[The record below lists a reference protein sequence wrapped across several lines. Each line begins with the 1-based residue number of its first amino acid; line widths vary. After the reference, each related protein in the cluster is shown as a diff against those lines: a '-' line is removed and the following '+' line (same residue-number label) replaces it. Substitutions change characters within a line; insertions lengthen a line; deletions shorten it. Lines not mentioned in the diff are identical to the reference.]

1 MDADRVG
8 ALLCILFCCLSIVK
22 AYDPFHYDPNDPC
35 FRRCTRYY
43 APVCGSDGETYYSIC
58 VLFSIKCH
66 RKDPNLT
73 IAYQG
78 RCRIRHP
85 VVLPVEEC
93 PRECPDIVSPV
104 CGSDGRSYDNPCL
117 LEAMACESR
126 NPSLVK
132 IDTGYCDEEGLAG
145 RCPLDYQGKYRPV
158 CGRDGKTYVNQGIL
172 QITACIENDP
182 NLASPIHKGE
192 CEFKGRRKRRK
203 CRKHS
208 CDLTYDPVCGMD
220 GKTYFNKCFMDYFA
234 CMRDIR
240 NMRLLYPGVCRQEVV
255 VLRTKPTRDPILT
268 TPDGSRVTDP
278 IPDGKTTPR
287 MIAATKTTPKSEFTQ
302 TIPSEA
308 QTTTSTERK
317 TTTAAEIQRST
328 TLSVETSQTTERE
341 KMTTLVTFP
350 STKQP
355 ASTPTRMA
363 DDTTTTSTEETSSSA
378 STPSPTHS
386 TLTILTED
394 ITTPTEAEETAAPTP
409 STTQSTPKTLTED
422 ATTPTKPEET
432 SLPASTQST
441 TQSTPKTLTED
452 ATTPTEPKETSL
464 PASTPS
470 TTQSTPK
477 TLTEDTTTPTEPKE
491 TSSPASTPSTTQ
503 STPKTI
509 TKDATTPLE
518 PEETSLPASTLSTTQ
533 STSKTIT
540 KDATTPT
547 EPEETSSPASTPSTT
562 RSTPKTLT
570 EDVTT
575 TTEPEETS
583 SPAPTPST
591 TQSTPK
597 TLTEDV
603 TTPTEPEETSSQAS
617 ALSTTQSTPET
628 FTEDVTTPT
637 EPEETSSPAST
648 PSTTQ
653 STPKTLTED
662 ITTST
667 ESEGTPAPT
676 PSTTQSTQKTLTEDV
691 TTPTEPKETSLP
703 ASTPSTTQST
713 PKTLAEDATTPTE
726 PKETSLPASTP
737 STTQSTPRTLT
748 EDTTT
753 QTELEETSSPAS
765 TPSTTQSTPKTIT
778 KDATTPTEPEETSS
792 PTSTPSTTQSTPKTL
807 TEDVTTPTEPEEASS
822 PAPTP
827 STTQSTPKTFTED
840 ATTPTEPEETSSQA
854 STPLT
859 TQSTPKTLTEDV
871 TTPTE
876 PEETSSPAP
885 TPSTTQSTPKTLT
898 EDATTPTEPEETS
911 SPAST
916 LSTTQSTPET
926 FTEDVTTPTEP
937 EETSSPA
944 STPST
949 TQSTPKTLT
958 EDITTSAEAE
968 GTPAPTPSTTQSTP
982 KTITKDATTP
992 TEPEE
997 TSSPAPTPSTT
1008 QYTPKT
1014 LTVDAT
1020 TPTEPKETS
1029 LPASTPSTTQSTPT
1043 TLTEDVTTPTEAKET
1058 SLPASTPSATQ
1069 STPTTLTEDATTST
1083 ELEETSLPASTP
1095 STTQSTPKT
1104 ITKDATTPIEPEETS
1119 SPTSMPSTTQSTPK
1133 TFTEGTT
1140 TPTEQEET
1148 SSPASTPSTTQST
1161 PKNITKDATTP
1172 LEPEETSL
1180 PASTPSATQSTPKTL
1195 TEDVTTPTEP
1205 EETSSPATAPSTPQ
1219 STPKTLT
1226 EDATTPTEP
1235 KETSLP
1241 ASTPSTT
1248 QSTPTTLTEDV
1259 TTPTEAKET
1268 SLPASTPSTHS
1279 TPRTLTEDATTPTE
1293 LEETS
1298 SPASTPSATQST
1310 PTTLTE
1316 DATTSTELEETS
1328 LPASTPSTTQSTPKT
1343 ITRDATTPIEPEET
1357 SSPTSMPSTTQSTP
1371 KTITKDA
1378 TTPIEPEETS
1388 SPASTPLTTQS
1399 TPKTFTEDAT
1409 TPTEQ
1414 EETSSP
1420 ASTPSTTQSTPKNIT
1435 KDATTPLE
1443 PEETSLPAS
1452 TPSATQS
1459 TPKAL
1464 TEDVTTPTEPEETST
1479 PATAPST
1486 PQSTPKTLTEDATTP
1501 TEPKETSLPASTP
1514 STQSTPRTLTDN
1526 ATTPT
1531 EQEETSSPPSTP
1543 STTQSTP
1550 KTLTEDV
1557 TTPTEPKETSLP
1569 ASTPSTQSTPRTLTE
1584 DTTTPTELE
1593 ETSSP
1598 ASTPSTTQSTPKT
1611 LTEDATTPTEPE
1623 ETSSPA
1629 STPSSPQSTTL
1640 ETTFLTVEDSATT
1653 TLKTGETSLVSDL
1666 TTKMP
1671 PEQIQRNY
1679 TRTTTEMTGTVYTTK
1694 IVSLSGTVT
1703 TYVTPPALSTEGSG
1717 EVTVD
1722 GQTPT
1727 ITVEP
1732 TSDKISTGT
1741 DMKKETGEPSSLA
1754 TTLHTVRTGISVN
1767 ATEQSFIQT
1776 TLDTEPTKYTEQ
1788 PTEGATLF
1796 DASTDGS
1803 GTITPFTS
1811 TDPSYKAT
1819 SIDSITSKH
1828 TTEEPGFLIT
1838 DLVTEMGDQETTA
1851 EGSATPSPSTI
1862 EIISTILLTV
1872 QDEAT
1877 QVPTAEITS
1886 RRETDQT
1893 TDYSSTTALS
1903 DETSLQ
1909 TDMTTAKSP
1918 GMLQENKTY
1927 ATTEAPLTIYSTEAI
1942 TVTDEPTTESRPPAL
1957 TSEGSGEITTM
1968 EGLTS
1973 IVTVES
1979 TGGTSISQT
1988 GDHMKVETDEP
1999 GFLSTVSSTSLQ
2011 TELGKTE
2018 TDQFLLE
2025 TTPDGSG
2032 LSSSPT
2038 AIDIVSSSQ
2047 SLYTSDTKTNV
2058 VSTTADRLTTSQ
2070 ELDFTSRKLPGPI
2083 VLLNETSVT
2092 PTVDHTERTEYT
2104 EQPSE
2109 VTLPDVSTD
2118 GSGTISL
2125 LLSTTP
2131 SYPATGV
2138 ESTSSKV
2145 TTEESSFL
2153 ITSSVTATTA
2163 PETTEGSA
2171 TPSLSTIE
2179 TIPTVQTTQVPTAK
2193 STSMGKIDQTT
2204 KYSSTFM
2211 LNTEL
2216 SSQTDMSTTMSPQ
2229 MIQQNKTVA
2238 TTEAPP
2244 FSYSTETITVT
2255 DGPTTEST
2263 PPASTTEGSGEITT
2277 LEGLTVIATVES
2289 TGGTSISSTGGDI
2302 KMKTDDSG
2310 FLSTISSST
2319 LQSELSKAQTD
2330 QFQIETTP
2338 EGSGLTKSLT
2348 TVEILPSK
2356 STLSTIQSET
2366 DLASTTNNGS
2376 GTSPELDATTRE
2388 SPELTVLNETRVT
2401 ETVDH
2406 TELTKYTEQTTE
2418 STTLFDMSTVGSGT
2432 APSYT
2437 ATSVESI
2444 SSKLTT
2450 EEPGFLITDPVTET
2464 GDQETTAEGSAAPS
2478 SSTIEII
2485 STMIPTSVQVQTTRV
2500 PTSEVTSM
2508 RKTDQTTYYS
2518 STTAVS
2524 EETSLEMNMT
2534 TAMSPETIQ
2543 QNVTRGTMETPS
2555 IILSTE
2561 TITVT
2566 GRQTTESPPPAQT
2579 TEGSGELTSLEGLTS
2594 NVSVE
2599 SIGSTSVSLT
2609 KGDMKLDT
2617 DEPGFLSTVSST
2629 TLQTE
2634 LSIAETDQY
2643 HIETTPYGSGLS
2655 SSPRTVEIVPSST
2668 ALSTLETKID
2678 LLSTAAD
2685 GLTTS
2690 TKRKSPEPIVQNE
2703 TSATPT
2709 VHQYTE
2715 QPSEGTTFFD
2725 MSTDG
2730 SGTAPSHTATSVE
2743 SKSSK
2748 LTTEEPGFLI
2758 TYSVT
2763 ETGDQETTAEGSAAP
2778 SSSTIELISTVIPT
2792 SVQGVTTRVPT
2803 SEVTTVRTDQ
2813 TTDYSSTTALSEET
2827 SLEMNM
2833 TTAMSPETIQQN
2845 VTRGTMETPSI
2856 ILSTETIT
2864 VTGRQT
2870 TESPPPAQ
2878 TTEGSGELTT
2888 LEGLISNV
2896 SVESIGSTSVSP
2908 TKGDM
2913 QVETDEPGFLSTVS
2927 STTLQTELSI
2937 DETDQYH
2944 LETTPYGSGLSSSPR
2959 TVEIVPSS
2967 TAFSTLKTEIDLIST
2982 AADELTTSTKRK
2994 SPEPIVQNRTS
3005 ATPTVHQYT
3014 EQPSEGTTFL
3024 DMSTDGSGTA
3034 PSYTSTSV
3042 ESKSSKLT
3050 TKDPG
3055 FLITDSV
3062 TETRDPETTAEGS
3075 AAPSSSTIEIIST
3088 VIPTSVQGETTRV
3101 PTSEV
3106 TSVRTTDQTTDYS
3119 STTALSEE
3127 TSLEM
3132 NMTTA
3137 MSPETIQ
3144 QNVTRGTME
3153 TPSIILSTETIT
3165 VTGRQ
3170 TTESPPP
3177 AQTTEGSGELTTLE
3191 GLISNVSV
3199 ESIGSTSVSPTKG
3212 DMQVETDEPGFLS
3225 TVSSTTLQTE
3235 LSIDETDQYH
3245 LETTPYGSGLSSSP
3259 RTVEIV
3265 PSSTAFSTLKTE
3277 IDLIS
3282 TAADE
3287 LTTST
3292 KRKSPEPIVQ
3302 NRTSATPTVHQYTEQ
3317 PSEGTTFLDMSTDGS
3332 GTAPSYTSTSVES
3345 KSSKLTT
3352 KDPGFLITDSVTE
3365 TRDPETTAEG
3375 SAAPS
3380 SSTIEIISTVIPT
3393 SVQGETTQVP
3403 TSEVTS
3409 VRTTDQTTD
3418 YSSTTALSEETS
3430 LEMNMTTA
3438 MSPETIQQNVTR
3450 GTMETPSIILSTET
3464 ITVTGRQTTE
3474 SPPPA
3479 QTTEG
3484 SGELTTLEGLISNVS
3499 VESIGST
3506 SVSPTK
3512 GDMQVETDEPGF
3524 LSTVSST
3531 TLQTEL
3537 SIDETD
3543 QYHLETTPYGSG
3555 LSSSPRTV
3563 EIVPSS
3569 TAFSTLKTEID
3580 LISTAADGL
3589 TTSTKRKSPEPIVQ
3603 NGTSATP
3610 TVHQYT
3616 EQPSEGTTFFDM
3628 STDGSGTAPS
3638 YTSTSVESISSKL
3651 TTEEPGFL
3659 ITDSVTETGDQETT
3673 AEGSAAPSSSTTEI
3687 ISTVIPTSVQGE
3699 TTRVPTSEVTSV
3711 RTTDQTTEYSSTTA
3725 LSEEVSFE
3733 MNMTTAMS
3741 PETIQQNVT
3750 LETME
3755 TPSIIL
3761 STETITVTG
3770 RQTTESP
3777 PPAQTTEGSGEFTTF
3792 EGLTSNVSVE
3802 SIGSTSVS
3810 PTKGDMKAETD
3821 EPGFLSTVSST
3832 TLQTELSI
3840 DETDQYHLETTPY
3853 GSGLSSSPR
3862 TIEIVPSSTAF
3873 STLETKID
3881 LLSTAAD
3888 GLTTSTKRKPPEP
3901 ILQNGTSAPPTVHH
3915 LTKYTEQPSEGTTL
3929 LDMSTDGSGTIAPF
3943 SSTTPSYTAAGM
3955 ESTIS
3960 SVTKDNPSFLIN
3972 GSVTATTDRETT
3984 QEGSAA
3990 SSLSTIEIVSTVL
4003 PTSIQDEATQV
4014 PTSMTKT
4021 DQTTEYSSSTLLSEE
4036 TSLEMNM
4043 TTSKSPEMFQHNDTV
4058 VTSETL
4064 STIPSTETITLPDKP
4079 TTQSTPLAL
4088 TTEGS
4093 GEITTM
4099 KGLTSVVAVESTGDT
4114 SISPTRGDMKVE
4126 TDKPVLLSTISSTNL
4141 QKELNKTV
4149 TEQFYVETTLD
4160 GSGLSSSPST
4170 VGILPSKSKS
4180 STIETEM
4187 YSAST
4192 TTDGLITSPELDGT
4206 TRKSPELIVLNE
4218 TSVTPSIVNTEFTKY
4233 TEQTTEETTL
4243 LDISTDGSGT
4253 IAPSMVTAP
4262 SYTTT
4267 GDESTSSKFTTEK
4280 LGFLST
4286 HLVTETEDP
4295 GTTSERS
4302 AAPSSSTIEIIS
4314 TVLPT
4319 TVGDET
4325 RATSAKITSIR
4336 KTDQTTKYPSTTL
4349 SEKTSLEMNMTTAKS
4364 PEMIQENVTRAAM
4377 ETPSIIYPTETITV
4391 AGTQTTESA
4400 PPAQT
4405 TEGSGE
4411 FTTLPGLS
4419 TVVTAEP
4426 RGGTSVSPTKG
4437 VMKVETDEP
4446 GFLSTVSSTTLYTDT
4461 VAESTSS
4468 KVTTDQPSFLVTG
4481 SVTAT
4486 IDPVT
4491 SIEKILTGDRADL
4504 TKYTEHPAEE
4514 TTFFEVIT
4522 DGSGSTPSSRITT
4535 LSYTTADIDG
4545 TPEETKTTEG
4555 SAASSSPIIEE
4566 VSTLLSTSIQGQTT
4580 KVSTKEITT
4589 LRKINQTTKYSSTTK
4604 PSEDTLLVVNMTT
4617 PKSLEVIRRNET
4629 SGTPRTTSTIYSK
4642 ETTGVTGTPNMSI
4655 TQQALISEGS
4665 GESKTVDGQTVAA
4678 ESTSGG
4684 TSISPTAA
4692 DMKEET
4698 DEPNLFT
4705 TVTLPTIT
4713 TESSPNVS
4721 TQFGLTT
4728 VKSGT
4733 ITLSDTTAATLTSQ
4747 PTVEVTSPKL
4757 TTEMFSKEL
4766 DFKQITE
4773 DSSFTSSTALS
4784 TEGSGIPS
4792 SLKTQHLSTLGSLK
4806 ETDLWSTAEE
4816 TTPVVTSSPIGNRNM
4831 TEGSTQSMARASDQM
4846 STSSVISTTTS
4857 QEIRTA
4863 VTPTSAENIVSTT
4876 TERPFSIFTNIIGDM
4891 TGMEQTTKYT
4901 ELFETTFEGSGMS
4914 PSPTIEILST
4924 AFLTDKETMTT
4935 DVSTSAASTDRI
4947 KIADSVK
4954 EVDSTTSIITEEG
4967 TTSSLKTS
4975 HSTDAS
4981 KTPDVDVVTRR
4992 QPAQIQRN
5000 ETTTDPKT
5008 DSSELQVMSS
5018 TSPIQTA
5025 IAEVTDLD
5033 EKVTAEILFETTV
5046 EGSGMSPTIGYQSTV
5061 LVTEMDIKSEDAAS
5075 TTDRRKV
5082 TEPVKEVDSTTSTIT
5097 EGETFSSLATSQST
5111 DTSKAPDGDVVT
5123 RRQPVQIQ
5131 RNETTTDPKTDS
5143 SELQV
5148 MSSTSPI
5155 QTAIAEVTDLDE
5167 KVTAEILFETT
5178 VEGSGMSP
5186 TIGYQSTVLVTE
5198 MDIKSEDAASTTDR
5212 RKVTE
5217 PVKEVDSTTSTI
5229 TEGETFSSLATSQST
5244 DTSKAPD
5251 GDVVT
5256 RRQPVQIKRN
5266 ETTTDP
5272 KTDSS
5277 ELKVMS
5283 STSPTLSTIAEVTDL
5298 GEKVTAEILFETTV
5312 EGSGMSP
5319 TIGYQST
5326 VFVTEMDIKSED
5338 AAVTTDRRKVTE
5350 PVKEVD
5356 STTSTI
5362 TEGETFSSLAT
5373 SQSTDTSKAPDGDV
5387 VTRRQPVQIKRNE
5400 TTTDPKTDSS
5410 ELKVM
5415 STSPTQSAIAEVTD
5429 LDEKLTAEIL
5439 FETTVEGSGMSPTI
5453 GYQST
5458 VLVTEMDIKSE
5469 DAAATTDRIK
5479 VTESMKEIESTT
5491 SIITTE
5497 GTTPLTTSHRTDSSK
5512 KPDGDVVTRRQPAQI
5527 KRNET
5532 TTDPKTDSSELEVM
5546 SSTSPT
5552 LSTIAE
5558 VTDLDEKVTA
5568 EILFE
5573 TTVEG
5578 SGMSSS
5584 PLNEIISTSKL
5595 SQGPTGEIATLTTLL
5610 VTESIPPVT
5619 TPLPLVS
5626 DITKR
5631 KLPEPLQKNETKVS
5645 EDPTTPS
5652 TQTSTI
5658 QQKTTDEWLF
5668 ETTIEG
5674 SGMSPQMVDGVS
5686 TIFSDIK
5693 MTKMPSP
5700 SDGAVPTSVS
5710 TNNET
5715 VSSVELLTTKRGIES
5730 EGATLKPSSMTVTP
5744 SYTEKRGVQELQGR
5758 HTATQPS
5765 SETPSSVQ
5773 SPTLTT
5779 PVLSIS
5785 IIPSN
5790 QPREITSIPTGSE
5803 KEQPSST
5810 LKSTSIPSTASTSDI
5825 ATNQPNEEVGSG
5837 FTSESMI
5844 STTSART
5851 GPTATDKR
5859 SSTWFTIV
5867 KELDAHTTGST
5878 AMASKSELRTSDS
5891 ISSTMHTTLEMSPSA
5906 SAKLLTSMK
5915 ANRVLTDDEDSKVTE
5930 LQEPSTK
5937 SPDLSSV
5944 TSGVGSS
5951 TIPMIQG
5958 GASTISITITSLQQ
5972 EVKKESTLSTSSPRI
5987 HTTLK
5992 KIIRNLT
5999 SSDMSTTSSKTSP
6012 SILKIITSRMPT
6024 RIAPEETNQNDSVST
6039 PTSQEAITPS
6049 KQTSTPRTAV
6059 TDMISDGINY
6069 ITNLTMT
6076 TLGGIFSTS
6085 QPPVT
6090 SSSTSNQTEVS
6101 PTSKTKSTLSR
6112 IIEAKSSPRGQT
6124 MTTAEVFTS
6133 YGSGDESTTVAD
6145 GGQQSPTLF
6154 TLLRTSLDDRQTTQ
6168 SKLTTKRTDGVR
6180 IPSTPPPPPP
6190 YPPMMTT
6197 LQPPSVNRYTSTS
6210 LPSSPTTR
6218 SQSSESVTMSFTSA
6232 SELPVAIVATTD
6244 AVPERTEEPDGY
6256 SGNMDGD
6263 SIAVPASVH
6272 LNQPAFMARI
6282 RECGQCGKEICPVC
6296 GTDGFTY
6303 QSECKINQT
6312 ACLRRNADLRV
6323 AYQGECINGFLDLV
6337 NGDIT
6342 CQEFE
6347 CPIAYNPVC
6356 GSDNRTYT
6364 NSCELQK
6371 STICSEGS
6379 AGVEKISD
6387 GVCKTNS

>member
-1 MDADRVG
+1 MDADRVW

-132 IDTGYCDEEGLAG
+132 IDTGYCDQEGLAG
-145 RCPLDYQGKYRPV
+145 RCSLDYQGKYRPV

-208 CDLTYDPVCGMD
+208 CDMTYDPVCGMD

-234 CMRDIR
+234 CRRDIR

-278 IPDGKTTPR
+278 IPDRKTTPR

-302 TIPSEA
+302 TILSEA
-308 QTTTSTERK
+308 LTTPSTEKK
-317 TTTAAEIQRST
+317 TTTAAEIEKST

-341 KMTTLVTFP
+341 KITTLETFP

-355 ASTPTRMA
+355 ASTPTRLA
-363 DDTTTTSTEETSSSA
+363 DDTTITPTEAEETSSPA
-378 STPSPTHS
+378 STPTHS

-394 ITTPTEAEETAAPTP
+394 ITTATEAEETSSPASTPSTTQSTPKTLAENTTTPTEPEETSSPPSTPSTTQSTPTILSEDTSTPTEAEETSSPPSTQSTTQSTLKTLTEDATTPTEPEETSSPASTQSTTQSTPKTLTEDATTPTEPKETSTPASTPSTTQSTPKTLTEDATTPTKLEETSSPASTQSTTQSTPKTSSEDATTPTEETSLPASTPSTTQSTPKTLTEDATTPKEPAETSLPASTPSTKQSTPQTLTEDTTTPTEAEETSSLASTPSTTQSTPKTLTEEATTPTEPEETSSPASTPSTPHSTQKPLTEDATTLTEPEETSSPASTPSTTQSTAKTLTEEATTPTKPEETSSLASTPSTTQSTPKTLTEDATTPTEPEETSLPASTPSTTQSTPKTLTEDATTPTEPEETSSPASTPSTTQSTPTTPTEPEETSSPASTPSTTQSTPKTLTEDATTPTEPEETSSPASTPSTTQSTPKTLTEDATTPVEPEETSSPASTPSTTQSTPRTLTEDATTPTEPEETSSPASTP

-452 ATTPTEPKETSL
+452 ATTPTEP
-464 PASTPS
+464 
-470 TTQSTPK
+470 
-477 TLTEDTTTPTEPKE
+477 
-491 TSSPASTPSTTQ
+491 
-503 STPKTI
+503 
-509 TKDATTPLE
+509 
-518 PEETSLPASTLSTTQ
+518 
-533 STSKTIT
+533 
-540 KDATTPT
+540 
-547 EPEETSSPASTPSTT
+547 
-562 RSTPKTLT
+562 
-570 EDVTT
+570 
-575 TTEPEETS
+575 
-583 SPAPTPST
+583 
-591 TQSTPK
+591 
-597 TLTEDV
+597 
-603 TTPTEPEETSSQAS
+603 
-617 ALSTTQSTPET
+617 
-628 FTEDVTTPT
+628 
-637 EPEETSSPAST
+637 EETSSPAST

-653 STPKTLTED
+653 STP
-662 ITTST
+662 
-667 ESEGTPAPT
+667 
-676 PSTTQSTQKTLTEDV
+676 
-691 TTPTEPKETSLP
+691 
-703 ASTPSTTQST
+703 
-713 PKTLAEDATTPTE
+713 
-726 PKETSLPASTP
+726 
-737 STTQSTPRTLT
+737 R
-748 EDTTT
+748 
-753 QTELEETSSPAS
+753 
-765 TPSTTQSTPKTIT
+765 
-778 KDATTPTEPEETSS
+778 
-792 PTSTPSTTQSTPKTL
+792 
-807 TEDVTTPTEPEEASS
+807 
-822 PAPTP
+822 
-827 STTQSTPKTFTED
+827 
-840 ATTPTEPEETSSQA
+840 
-854 STPLT
+854 
-859 TQSTPKTLTEDV
+859 
-871 TTPTE
+871 
-876 PEETSSPAP
+876 
-885 TPSTTQSTPKTLT
+885 TLT

-916 LSTTQSTPET
+916 
-926 FTEDVTTPTEP
+926 
-937 EETSSPA
+937 
-944 STPST
+944 
-949 TQSTPKTLT
+949 
-958 EDITTSAEAE
+958 
-968 GTPAPTPSTTQSTP
+968 
-982 KTITKDATTP
+982 
-992 TEPEE
+992 
-997 TSSPAPTPSTT
+997 
-1008 QYTPKT
+1008 
-1014 LTVDAT
+1014 
-1020 TPTEPKETS
+1020 
-1029 LPASTPSTTQSTPT
+1029 
-1043 TLTEDVTTPTEAKET
+1043 
-1058 SLPASTPSATQ
+1058 
-1069 STPTTLTEDATTST
+1069 
-1083 ELEETSLPASTP
+1083 
-1095 STTQSTPKT
+1095 
-1104 ITKDATTPIEPEETS
+1104 
-1119 SPTSMPSTTQSTPK
+1119 
-1133 TFTEGTT
+1133 
-1140 TPTEQEET
+1140 
-1148 SSPASTPSTTQST
+1148 
-1161 PKNITKDATTP
+1161 
-1172 LEPEETSL
+1172 
-1180 PASTPSATQSTPKTL
+1180 
-1195 TEDVTTPTEP
+1195 
-1205 EETSSPATAPSTPQ
+1205 PSTPQ

-1226 EDATTPTEP
+1226 EDATTPTE
-1235 KETSLP
+1235 
-1241 ASTPSTT
+1241 
-1248 QSTPTTLTEDV
+1248 
-1259 TTPTEAKET
+1259 
-1268 SLPASTPSTHS
+1268 
-1279 TPRTLTEDATTPTE
+1279 
-1293 LEETS
+1293 
-1298 SPASTPSATQST
+1298 
-1310 PTTLTE
+1310 
-1316 DATTSTELEETS
+1316 
-1328 LPASTPSTTQSTPKT
+1328 
-1343 ITRDATTPIEPEET
+1343 
-1357 SSPTSMPSTTQSTP
+1357 
-1371 KTITKDA
+1371 
-1378 TTPIEPEETS
+1378 
-1388 SPASTPLTTQS
+1388 
-1399 TPKTFTEDAT
+1399 
-1409 TPTEQ
+1409 Q
-1414 EETSSP
+1414 EETSST
-1420 ASTPSTTQSTPKNIT
+1420 AST
-1435 KDATTPLE
+1435 
-1443 PEETSLPAS
+1443 
-1452 TPSATQS
+1452 
-1459 TPKAL
+1459 
-1464 TEDVTTPTEPEETST
+1464 
-1479 PATAPST
+1479 PST
-1486 PQSTPKTLTEDATTP
+1486 PQSTQKTLTEDATTP
-1501 TEPKETSLPASTP
+1501 VEP
-1514 STQSTPRTLTDN
+1514 
-1526 ATTPT
+1526 
-1531 EQEETSSPPSTP
+1531 
-1543 STTQSTP
+1543 
-1550 KTLTEDV
+1550 
-1557 TTPTEPKETSLP
+1557 
-1569 ASTPSTQSTPRTLTE
+1569 
-1584 DTTTPTELE
+1584 E

-1629 STPSSPQSTTL
+1629 STPSTPQSTPKTLTEDATTPTEPEETSLPASSPSTTQSTPKTLTGDATTPTEPEETSLPASTPSTTQSTPKTLTEDATTPTEPKEISLPASTPSTTQSTPKTLTEDATTPVEPEETSSPASTPSTTKSTPKTLTEDATTPREPKETSLPASSPSTTQSTPKTLTEDATTPTEPEETSSPASTPSTTQSTPKTLTEDATTPTEQEETSSPVSTPSTTQSTPKTLTEDATTPVEPEETSLSASTPSTTQSTPQTLTEDATTPTEPKEISLPASTPSTTQSTPKTLIEDATTPAEQEETSAPASTPSTTQSTAKTLTEEATTPTEPKETSLPASTPSTTQSTPRTLTKDATTPTEPEETSSPASTPSTTQSTPKTITRDATTPTETEETSLPASTPSTTQSTPKTITRDATTPTEPEETSLPVSTPSTTQSTPKTLTEDTTTPKEPEETSLSASTQSTPKTLTEDATKPIEPEETSLSASTPSTTQSTPQTLTEDATTPTEPKEISLPASTPSTTQSTPKTLIEDATTPAEQEETSAPASTPSTTQSTAKTLTEEATTPTEPKETSLPASTPSTTQSTPRTLTKDATTPTEPKKLHRSASTTVHITDANRNGRNFIADATTPTEPEETSLPVSTPSTTQSTPKTLTEDTTTPKEPEETSLSASTPSTTQSTPKTLTEDATKPIEPEETSSPASTPSTTQSTPKTLTEDAVSKTSTVAPLSSTSLTEDATSPTEADESHSASTVMVEVVTELPMEDITSRKFPGQIIQNETIDLQPTDQMITDYYTVFTAGTEQTTIDSKFELTTEGSGTMIPTTPSEVNDTKVTTEMSSFLSTYFTFETRIPGRTTTEKTSIEISTEESAPSSPSIDIFSTTIKLPGENATLLPTVESTSAETKLLTTRLPSTTKSDDSDEITTL

-1653 TLKTGETSLVSDL
+1653 TPKTGETSLVSDL
-1666 TTKMP
+1666 TTAKS
-1671 PEQIQRNY
+1671 PEQIQQNY
-1679 TRTTTEMTGTVYTTK
+1679 TKTTEMTGTVYTTK

-1703 TYVTPPALSTEGSG
+1703 TYFTPPALSTEGSG

-1722 GQTPT
+1722 GQTT
-1727 ITVEP
+1727 TVTVEP

-1741 DMKKETGEPSSLA
+1741 DMREETGEPSSLA
-1754 TTLHTVRTGISVN
+1754 TTSHTVQTGISVN
-1767 ATEQSFIQT
+1767 ATEQSFLQT

-1803 GTITPFTS
+1803 GTITPFRS
-1811 TDPSYKAT
+1811 TDPSYTAT
-1819 SIDSITSKH
+1819 SIESISSKL

-1838 DLVTEMGDQETTA
+1838 DSVTEMGDQETTA

-1862 EIISTILLTV
+1862 EIISTVVLTSV

-1886 RRETDQT
+1886 MRKTDQT
-1893 TDYSSTTALS
+1893 TDYSSTSALS
-1903 DETSLQ
+1903 EETSLQ
-1909 TDMTTAKSP
+1909 TDMITAKSP

-1927 ATTEAPLTIYSTEAI
+1927 ATTETPYTIYSTETI
-1942 TVTDEPTTESRPPAL
+1942 TVTDIPTTESQPPAL
-1957 TSEGSGEITTM
+1957 TTEGSGEITTM

-1988 GDHMKVETDEP
+1988 GGRMKVETVEP

-2032 LSSSPT
+2032 LLSSPT
-2038 AIDIVSSSQ
+2038 TINIVPSSQ

-2070 ELDFTSRKLPGPI
+2070 ELDVTSRKLPDPI

-2109 VTLPDVSTD
+2109 VTLLDMSTD

-2131 SYPATGV
+2131 SYPDTGV

-2145 TTEESSFL
+2145 TTDESSFL

-2179 TIPTVQTTQVPTAK
+2179 TISTVQTTQVPTAK
-2193 STSMGKIDQTT
+2193 FTSMGKIDQTT
-2204 KYSSTFM
+2204 KYSSPSM
-2211 LNTEL
+2211 LNTEVSL
-2216 SSQTDMSTTMSPQ
+2216 QTDMSTTKSPQ

-2289 TGGTSISSTGGDI
+2289 TGGTSISSTGGDM
-2302 KMKTDDSG
+2302 KMKTDESG
-2310 FLSTISSST
+2310 FLSTISIT

-2330 QFQIETTP
+2330 QFQIETTAD
-2338 EGSGLTKSLT
+2338 GSGLSKSLT
-2348 TVEILPSK
+2348 TVESLPPK
-2356 STLSTIQSET
+2356 STLSTIQSEM
-2366 DLASTTNNGS
+2366 DLASTTNKIF
-2376 GTSPELDATTRE
+2376 GTSPELDATTHE
-2388 SPELTVLNETRVT
+2388 SPELIVLNETRIT
-2401 ETVDH
+2401 QTVDH

-2418 STTLFDMSTVGSGT
+2418 STTLIDMSTDGSGT

-2437 ATSVESI
+2437 ATSVGSI

-2450 EEPGFLITDPVTET
+2450 EEPGFLITDSVTET
-2464 GDQETTAEGSAAPS
+2464 GDEETTAEGSAAPS

-2485 STMIPTSVQVQTTRV
+2485 STVIPTSVLGETTRV
-2500 PTSEVTSM
+2500 PTSEVTSV
-2508 RKTDQTTYYS
+2508 RK
-2518 STTAVS
+2518 
-2524 EETSLEMNMT
+2524 
-2534 TAMSPETIQ
+2534 
-2543 QNVTRGTMETPS
+2543 
-2555 IILSTE
+2555 
-2561 TITVT
+2561 
-2566 GRQTTESPPPAQT
+2566 
-2579 TEGSGELTSLEGLTS
+2579 
-2594 NVSVE
+2594 
-2599 SIGSTSVSLT
+2599 
-2609 KGDMKLDT
+2609 
-2617 DEPGFLSTVSST
+2617 
-2629 TLQTE
+2629 
-2634 LSIAETDQY
+2634 
-2643 HIETTPYGSGLS
+2643 
-2655 SSPRTVEIVPSST
+2655 
-2668 ALSTLETKID
+2668 
-2678 LLSTAAD
+2678 
-2685 GLTTS
+2685 
-2690 TKRKSPEPIVQNE
+2690 
-2703 TSATPT
+2703 
-2709 VHQYTE
+2709 
-2715 QPSEGTTFFD
+2715 
-2725 MSTDG
+2725 
-2730 SGTAPSHTATSVE
+2730 
-2743 SKSSK
+2743 
-2748 LTTEEPGFLI
+2748 
-2758 TYSVT
+2758 
-2763 ETGDQETTAEGSAAP
+2763 
-2778 SSSTIELISTVIPT
+2778 
-2792 SVQGVTTRVPT
+2792 
-2803 SEVTTVRTDQ
+2803 TDQ

-2878 TTEGSGELTT
+2878 TTEGSGEFTT

-2896 SVESIGSTSVSP
+2896 SVESTGSTSVSP
-2908 TKGDM
+2908 TKGEMKVETDEPGFLSTVSPTTLQTELIIDETDQYHLETTSYGSGLSLSPTTVKTMPSSPAFSTLETKIDLLTTAADGLTASTKRKSPEPIIQNGTSATHTVHQYTEQTSEGTTLLDM
-2913 QVETDEPGFLSTVS
+2913 STDGRGTAPSYTLTSVESKSSKLTTEESGFLINDSVTETGDQETTAEGSAAPSSSTIEIISTVIPPTSVQGETTRAPTSEVTSLTAMSPETIQQNVTRGTMETPSIILSTETITVTGRQTTETPPPTQTTEGSGEFTTLEVLISNVSVESTRSTSVSPTKGEMKVETDEPGFLSTVS

-2959 TVEIVPSS
+2959 TVDIVPSS
-2967 TAFSTLKTEIDLIST
+2967 TAFSTLETKIDLLST
-2982 AADELTTSTKRK
+2982 AADGLTTSTKRK
-2994 SPEPIVQNRTS
+2994 PPEPIVQNGTS
-3005 ATPTVHQYT
+3005 ATPTVHHPDLTKYT
-3014 EQPSEGTTFL
+3014 EQPSEGTTLL

-3034 PSYTSTSV
+3034 PSYTATSV

-3050 TKDPG
+3050 TEEPG

-3062 TETRDPETTAEGS
+3062 TETGDPETTAEGS

-3088 VIPTSVQGETTRV
+3088 VILTSVQGETTRV
-3101 PTSEV
+3101 PTTEV
-3106 TSVRTTDQTTDYS
+3106 TSVRKTDQTTDYS

-3127 TSLEM
+3127 RSLEM

-3153 TPSIILSTETIT
+3153 TPSIILSTETIA

-3177 AQTTEGSGELTTLE
+3177 TQTTEGSGEFTTLE

-3199 ESIGSTSVSPTKG
+3199 ESTGSTSVSPTKG
-3212 DMQVETDEPGFLS
+3212 EMKVETDEPGFLS

-3259 RTVEIV
+3259 RTVDIV
-3265 PSSTAFSTLKTE
+3265 PSSTAFSTLETK
-3277 IDLIS
+3277 IDLLS
-3282 TAADE
+3282 TAADG

-3292 KRKSPEPIVQ
+3292 KRKPPEPIVQ
-3302 NRTSATPTVHQYTEQ
+3302 NGTSATPTVHHPDLTKYMEQ
-3317 PSEGTTFLDMSTDGS
+3317 PSEGTTLLDMSTDGS
-3332 GTAPSYTSTSVES
+3332 GTAPSYTATSVES
-3345 KSSKLTT
+3345 KSTKLTT
-3352 KDPGFLITDSVTE
+3352 EEPGFLITDSVTE
-3365 TRDPETTAEG
+3365 TGDPETTAEG
-3375 SAAPS
+3375 SAASS
-3380 SSTIEIISTVIPT
+3380 SSTIEIIFTVIPT
-3393 SVQGETTQVP
+3393 SVQGETTRVP

-3409 VRTTDQTTD
+3409 VRKTDQTTD
-3418 YSSTTALSEETS
+3418 YSSTTALSEERS

-3474 SPPPA
+3474 TPQPA

-3484 SGELTTLEGLISNVS
+3484 SGEFTTLEGLISNVS
-3499 VESIGST
+3499 VESTGST

-3512 GDMQVETDEPGF
+3512 GEMKVETDEPDF

-3543 QYHLETTPYGSG
+3543 QYHLETTSYGSG
-3555 LSSSPRTV
+3555 LSLSPTTVKTMPSSP
-3563 EIVPSS
+3563 
-3569 TAFSTLKTEID
+3569 
-3580 LISTAADGL
+3580 
-3589 TTSTKRKSPEPIVQ
+3589 
-3603 NGTSATP
+3603 
-3610 TVHQYT
+3610 
-3616 EQPSEGTTFFDM
+3616 
-3628 STDGSGTAPS
+3628 
-3638 YTSTSVESISSKL
+3638 
-3651 TTEEPGFL
+3651 
-3659 ITDSVTETGDQETT
+3659 
-3673 AEGSAAPSSSTTEI
+3673 
-3687 ISTVIPTSVQGE
+3687 
-3699 TTRVPTSEVTSV
+3699 
-3711 RTTDQTTEYSSTTA
+3711 
-3725 LSEEVSFE
+3725 
-3733 MNMTTAMS
+3733 
-3741 PETIQQNVT
+3741 
-3750 LETME
+3750 
-3755 TPSIIL
+3755 
-3761 STETITVTG
+3761 
-3770 RQTTESP
+3770 
-3777 PPAQTTEGSGEFTTF
+3777 
-3792 EGLTSNVSVE
+3792 
-3802 SIGSTSVS
+3802 
-3810 PTKGDMKAETD
+3810 
-3821 EPGFLSTVSST
+3821 
-3832 TLQTELSI
+3832 
-3840 DETDQYHLETTPY
+3840 
-3853 GSGLSSSPR
+3853 
-3862 TIEIVPSSTAF
+3862 AF

-3888 GLTTSTKRKPPEP
+3888 GLTASTKRKSPEP
-3901 ILQNGTSAPPTVHH
+3901 IIQNGTSATHTVHQ
-3915 LTKYTEQPSEGTTL
+3915 YTEQTSEGTTL
-3929 LDMSTDGSGTIAPF
+3929 LDMSTDGSGSAPF

-3960 SVTKDNPSFLIN
+3960 SVTKDKPSFLIN

-3984 QEGSAA
+3984 PEGSAA
-3990 SSLSTIEIVSTVL
+3990 SSLSTIEIISTVL
-4003 PTSIQDEATQV
+4003 PTSIQDESTKV
-4014 PTSMTKT
+4014 PTSMRKT
-4021 DQTTEYSSSTLLSEE
+4021 DQTTEYSSSTPLSEE
-4036 TSLEMNM
+4036 TPLEMNM
-4043 TTSKSPEMFQHNDTV
+4043 TTSKSPEMFQQNETI

-4099 KGLTSVVAVESTGDT
+4099 EGLTSVVAVESTGGT
-4114 SISPTRGDMKVE
+4114 SISPTKGDMKVE
-4126 TDKPVLLSTISSTNL
+4126 TDKPVLLSTISSSNL
-4141 QKELNKTV
+4141 QKELSKNV
-4149 TEQFYVETTLD
+4149 TDEFYGETTPD

-4170 VGILPSKSKS
+4170 VEILPSKSTS
-4180 STIETEM
+4180 STIQTEM

-4218 TSVTPSIVNTEFTKY
+4218 TSVTPTVDNTEFTKY
-4233 TEQTTEETTL
+4233 TEQPTEETTL
-4243 LDISTDGSGT
+4243 LDMSTDGSGA

-4262 SYTTT
+4262 SYTTN

-4280 LGFLST
+4280 PSFLIT
-4286 HLVTETEDP
+4286 HLVTKTEDP
-4295 GTTSERS
+4295 GTTSEGS
-4302 AAPSSSTIEIIS
+4302 AAPSSSTIEITS

-4325 RATSAKITSIR
+4325 LATTAEITSMR
-4336 KTDQTTKYPSTTL
+4336 KTDQMTKYPSTTL
-4349 SEKTSLEMNMTTAKS
+4349 SEGTSLEMNMTTAKS

-4411 FTTLPGLS
+4411 FTTLEGLS
-4419 TVVTAEP
+4419 TIVTAEP

-4437 VMKVETDEP
+4437 EMKVETDEP
-4446 GFLSTVSSTTLYTDT
+4446 GFLSTVSSTTLQKELGKTEKDQFHFETTPDGSGLSFSPTTIDIVPSSQALYTSGNKTNVVSTTADRLTTSQELDATNRKSPELIVLNDTSVTPTFDHTEPTKYTEKPTEETTLLNMSTEGSGTIDPPRGTATLYTDT

-4468 KVTTDQPSFLVTG
+4468 KVTTDQPSFLITG

-4491 SIEKILTGDRADL
+4491 SIEKILTGDHADL
-4504 TKYTEHPAEE
+4504 TKYTEHPTEE

-4522 DGSGSTPSSRITT
+4522 DGSGSTTSSRITT
-4535 LSYTTADIDG
+4535 LSYTTADVDG
-4545 TPEETKTTEG
+4545 TPEETTTTEG
-4555 SAASSSPIIEE
+4555 GAASSSPIIEE

-4580 KVSTKEITT
+4580 KVPTKEITT
-4589 LRKINQTTKYSSTTK
+4589 LRKINQTTKYSSTIA

-4617 PKSLEVIRRNET
+4617 AKSPELIRRNET
-4629 SGTPRTTSTIYSK
+4629 SGTPRTTSTLYSK
-4642 ETTGVTGTPNMSI
+4642 ETTGVTGTPNMSV

-4665 GESKTVDGQTVAA
+4665 GELKTVDGQTVAT
-4678 ESTSGG
+4678 ESTSEG
-4684 TSISPTAA
+4684 TSISPIAA

-4705 TVTLPTIT
+4705 TVTLPTIR

-4721 TQFGLTT
+4721 TQFGLNTM
-4728 VKSGT
+4728 KSET
-4733 ITLSDTTAATLTSQ
+4733 ITISDTTAATLTSQ
-4747 PTVEVTSPKL
+4747 PTVEVTSHKL

-4766 DFKQITE
+4766 DFKQRTE
-4773 DSSFTSSTALS
+4773 DPSFTSSTALS

-4792 SLKTQHLSTLGSLK
+4792 SLKTQFLTTLASLK
-4806 ETDLWSTAEE
+4806 GTTDLWSTAEE
-4816 TTPVVTSSPIGNRNM
+4816 TTPIVTSSPIGNLGRSPGAIKQKGTTDTTVTTAKLVSNYPFDM
-4831 TEGSTQSMARASDQM
+4831 TEGSTQSMTRASDQM
-4846 STSSVISTTTS
+4846 STSSVISTTSS

-4863 VTPTSAENIVSTT
+4863 VTPTTTENIVSRK
-4876 TERPFSIFTNIIGDM
+4876 TERPFSIYTNTIGDM

-4924 AFLTDKETMTT
+4924 TFMTEKETMTT
-4935 DVSTSAASTDRI
+4935 DVSTSPVMDRGLPRPPGLIRKNDTSDIALTEKMVTRYLSEQTEQYVTDHTLVGST
-4947 KIADSVK
+4947 S
-4954 EVDSTTSIITEEG
+4954 ETSG
-4967 TTSSLKTS
+4967 QMTTSSGFSTAYQHEIRTDVTPSSSKEIRSEMTEEPSYLRTS
-4975 HSTDAS
+4975 ITG
-4981 KTPDVDVVTRR
+4981 
-4992 QPAQIQRN
+4992 
-5000 ETTTDPKT
+5000 ETADPEQTMTIEESFQTT
-5008 DSSELQVMSS
+5008 M
-5018 TSPIQTA
+5018 
-5025 IAEVTDLD
+5025 
-5033 EKVTAEILFETTV
+5033 
-5046 EGSGMSPTIGYQSTV
+5046 EGSGMSPTIEYLSTV
-5061 LVTEMDIKSEDAAS
+5061 FITEMDKSEDAAA
-5075 TTDRRKV
+5075 TTDGIKV
-5082 TEPVKEVDSTTSTIT
+5082 TESLKEVDSTTSTIT
-5097 EGETFSSLATSQST
+5097 QEGTISSFKTSHST
-5111 DTSKAPDGDVVT
+5111 D
-5123 RRQPVQIQ
+5123 
-5131 RNETTTDPKTDS
+5131 
-5143 SELQV
+5143 
-5148 MSSTSPI
+5148 
-5155 QTAIAEVTDLDE
+5155 
-5167 KVTAEILFETT
+5167 
-5178 VEGSGMSP
+5178 
-5186 TIGYQSTVLVTE
+5186 
-5198 MDIKSEDAASTTDR
+5198 ASNT
-5212 RKVTE
+5212 
-5217 PVKEVDSTTSTI
+5217 
-5229 TEGETFSSLATSQST
+5229 
-5244 DTSKAPD
+5244 PD

-5277 ELKVMS
+5277 ELQVMS
-5283 STSPTLSTIAEVTDL
+5283 STSPTQTAIAEVTDL
-5298 GEKVTAEILFETTV
+5298 DEKVTAEILFETTV
-5312 EGSGMSP
+5312 EGSGTSP

-5338 AAVTTDRRKVTE
+5338 AA
-5350 PVKEVD
+5350 
-5356 STTSTI
+5356 
-5362 TEGETFSSLAT
+5362 
-5373 SQSTDTSKAPDGDV
+5373 
-5387 VTRRQPVQIKRNE
+5387 
-5400 TTTDPKTDSS
+5400 
-5410 ELKVM
+5410 
-5415 STSPTQSAIAEVTD
+5415 
-5429 LDEKLTAEIL
+5429 
-5439 FETTVEGSGMSPTI
+5439 
-5453 GYQST
+5453 
-5458 VLVTEMDIKSE
+5458 
-5469 DAAATTDRIK
+5469 ATTDQIK
-5479 VTESMKEIESTT
+5479 VTESMKEVDSTT
-5491 SIITTE
+5491 SINTEE
-5497 GTTPLTTSHRTDSSK
+5497 GTISSLTTSHSTDASK
-5512 KPDGDVVTRRQPAQI
+5512 TPDGDVVTRRQPAQI

-5532 TTDPKTDSSELEVM
+5532 TTDPKTDSSGVQVM
-5546 SSTSPT
+5546 SYTSPT
-5552 LSTIAE
+5552 LSAIAE
-5558 VTDLDEKVTA
+5558 VTDLDEKVTS

-5595 SQGPTGEIATLTTLL
+5595 SQGPTVEIATLTTLL

-5619 TPLPLVS
+5619 THKDEPLPLVS
-5626 DITKR
+5626 DIAKR
-5631 KLPEPLQKNETKVS
+5631 KLPEPIKKNQTKVS

-5674 SGMSPQMVDGVS
+5674 SGISPQMVDGVS
-5686 TIFSDIK
+5686 TTFSDIK
-5693 MTKMPSP
+5693 MTEIPSP
-5700 SDGAVPTSVS
+5700 SDGAVPTSVFK
-5710 TNNET
+5710 NNES
-5715 VSSVELLTTKRGIES
+5715 VSSVELLTTKREIES

-5758 HTATQPS
+5758 HTATQPT

-5773 SPTLTT
+5773 PPTLTT

-5790 QPREITSIPTGSE
+5790 QPREITSVPTGSE

-5810 LKSTSIPSTASTSDI
+5810 LKSTSIPSTASTSDNV
-5825 ATNQPNEEVGSG
+5825 TNQPNEEVGSG

-5878 AMASKSELRTSDS
+5878 AMSSKSELRTSDS
-5891 ISSTMHTTLEMSPSA
+5891 ISSTMHTTVEISPSA
-5906 SAKLLTSMK
+5906 SAKLFTSMK
-5915 ANRVLTDDEDSKVTE
+5915 ANRVVTDDEDSKVTE

-5937 SPDLSSV
+5937 SPDRSSV

-5958 GASTISITITSLQQ
+5958 GASTVSLTTTSLQQ

-5992 KIIRNLT
+5992 QIIRNLT
-5999 SSDMSTTSSKTSP
+5999 ASDMSTASSKTSP
-6012 SILKIITSRMPT
+6012 SILKIITSRTPN

-6059 TDMISDGINY
+6059 TDMISDGISY

-6101 PTSKTKSTLSR
+6101 PTSKTMSTLSR
-6112 IIEAKSSPRGQT
+6112 IIEAKSSPQGQT

-6145 GGQQSPTLF
+6145 GGQEFPTLF
-6154 TLLRTSLDDRQTTQ
+6154 TLLRTSLDGRQTTQ
-6168 SKLTTKRTDGVR
+6168 SKLTTKRTDGIS

-6197 LQPPSVNRYTSTS
+6197 LQPPPVNRYTST
-6210 LPSSPTTR
+6210 SSPTTR

-6244 AVPERTEEPDGY
+6244 AVPERTEELDGY

>member
-1 MDADRVG
+1 MDADRVW

-132 IDTGYCDEEGLAG
+132 IDTGYCDQEGLAG
-145 RCPLDYQGKYRPV
+145 RCSLDYQGKYRPV

-208 CDLTYDPVCGMD
+208 CDMTYDPVCGMD

-234 CMRDIR
+234 CRRDIR

-278 IPDGKTTPR
+278 IPDRKTTPR

-302 TIPSEA
+302 TILSEA
-308 QTTTSTERK
+308 LTTPSTEKK
-317 TTTAAEIQRST
+317 TTTAAEIEKST

-341 KMTTLVTFP
+341 KITTLETFP

-355 ASTPTRMA
+355 ASTPTRLA
-363 DDTTTTSTEETSSSA
+363 DDTTITPTEAEETSSPA

-394 ITTPTEAEETAAPTP
+394 ITTATEAEETSSPASTP
-409 STTQSTPKTLTED
+409 STTQSTPKTLAENTTTPTEPEETSSPPSTPSTTQSTPTILSEDTSTPTEAEETSSPPSTQSTTQSTLKTLTED
-422 ATTPTKPEET
+422 ATTPTEPEET
-432 SLPASTQST
+432 SSPASTQST

-452 ATTPTEPKETSL
+452 ATTPTEPKETSTPASTPSTTQSTPKTLTEDATTPTKLEETSSPASTQSTTQSTPKTSSEDATTPTEETSL

-477 TLTEDTTTPTEPKE
+477 TLTEDATTPKEPAETSLPASTPSTKQSTPQTLTEDTTTPTEPEE
-491 TSSPASTPSTTQ
+491 TSSLASTPSTTQ
-503 STPKTI
+503 STPKTL
-509 TKDATTPLE
+509 T
-518 PEETSLPASTLSTTQ
+518 EE
-533 STSKTIT
+533 
-540 KDATTPT
+540 ATTPT
-547 EPEETSSPASTPSTT
+547 EPEETSSPASTPSTPH
-562 RSTPKTLT
+562 STQKPLT
-570 EDVTT
+570 EDATT
-575 TTEPEETS
+575 
-583 SPAPTPST
+583 
-591 TQSTPK
+591 
-597 TLTEDV
+597 L
-603 TTPTEPEETSSQAS
+603 
-617 ALSTTQSTPET
+617 
-628 FTEDVTTPT
+628 T

-653 STPKTLTED
+653 STAKTLTE
-662 ITTST
+662 
-667 ESEGTPAPT
+667 E
-676 PSTTQSTQKTLTEDV
+676 
-691 TTPTEPKETSLP
+691 
-703 ASTPSTTQST
+703 
-713 PKTLAEDATTPTE
+713 ATTPT
-726 PKETSLPASTP
+726 T
-737 STTQSTPRTLT
+737 
-748 EDTTT
+748 
-753 QTELEETSSPAS
+753 
-765 TPSTTQSTPKTIT
+765 
-778 KDATTPTEPEETSS
+778 PEETSS
-792 PTSTPSTTQSTPKTL
+792 LASTPSTTQSTPKTL
-807 TEDVTTPTEPEEASS
+807 TED
-822 PAPTP
+822 
-827 STTQSTPKTFTED
+827 
-840 ATTPTEPEETSSQA
+840 ATTPTEPEETSLPA
-854 STPLT
+854 STPST
-859 TQSTPKTLTEDV
+859 TQSTSKTLTEDA

-876 PEETSSPAP
+876 PAETSMPAS
-885 TPSTTQSTPKTLT
+885 TQSTTQSTPKTLT

-916 LSTTQSTPET
+916 PSTTQSTPRT
-926 FTEDVTTPTEP
+926 LTEDATAPTEP

-944 STPST
+944 ST
-949 TQSTPKTLT
+949 
-958 EDITTSAEAE
+958 
-968 GTPAPTPSTTQSTP
+968 
-982 KTITKDATTP
+982 
-992 TEPEE
+992 
-997 TSSPAPTPSTT
+997 
-1008 QYTPKT
+1008 
-1014 LTVDAT
+1014 
-1020 TPTEPKETS
+1020 
-1029 LPASTPSTTQSTPT
+1029 
-1043 TLTEDVTTPTEAKET
+1043 
-1058 SLPASTPSATQ
+1058 
-1069 STPTTLTEDATTST
+1069 
-1083 ELEETSLPASTP
+1083 
-1095 STTQSTPKT
+1095 
-1104 ITKDATTPIEPEETS
+1104 
-1119 SPTSMPSTTQSTPK
+1119 
-1133 TFTEGTT
+1133 
-1140 TPTEQEET
+1140 
-1148 SSPASTPSTTQST
+1148 
-1161 PKNITKDATTP
+1161 
-1172 LEPEETSL
+1172 
-1180 PASTPSATQSTPKTL
+1180 
-1195 TEDVTTPTEP
+1195 
-1205 EETSSPATAPSTPQ
+1205 PSTPQ

-1226 EDATTPTEP
+1226 EDATTPTEQE
-1235 KETSLP
+1235 ETSST

-1248 QSTPTTLTEDV
+1248 QSTPKTLTEDA
-1259 TTPTEAKET
+1259 TTPVEPEET
-1268 SLPASTPSTHS
+1268 SSPASTPSTTQS

-1298 SPASTPSATQST
+1298 SPASTPSTPQST
-1310 PTTLTE
+1310 PKTLTE
-1316 DATTSTELEETS
+1316 DATTPTEPEETSSPASSPSTTQSTPKTLTGDATTPTEPEETS

-1343 ITRDATTPIEPEET
+1343 
-1357 SSPTSMPSTTQSTP
+1357 
-1371 KTITKDA
+1371 
-1378 TTPIEPEETS
+1378 
-1388 SPASTPLTTQS
+1388 
-1399 TPKTFTEDAT
+1399 
-1409 TPTEQ
+1409 
-1414 EETSSP
+1414 
-1420 ASTPSTTQSTPKNIT
+1420 
-1435 KDATTPLE
+1435 
-1443 PEETSLPAS
+1443 
-1452 TPSATQS
+1452 
-1459 TPKAL
+1459 
-1464 TEDVTTPTEPEETST
+1464 
-1479 PATAPST
+1479 
-1486 PQSTPKTLTEDATTP
+1486 LTEDATTP
-1501 TEPKETSLPASTP
+1501 TEPKEISLPA
-1514 STQSTPRTLTDN
+1514 
-1526 ATTPT
+1526 
-1531 EQEETSSPPSTP
+1531 STP

-1550 KTLTEDV
+1550 KTLTEDA
-1557 TTPTEPKETSLP
+1557 TTPVEPEETSLPASTPSTTKSTPKTLTEDATTPREPKETSLP
-1569 ASTPSTQSTPRTLTE
+1569 ASTPSTPHSTPKTLTE
-1584 DTTTPTELE
+1584 DATTPTDPE
-1593 ETSSP
+1593 ETSLP
-1598 ASTPSTTQSTPKT
+1598 ASSPSTTQSTPKT

-1629 STPSSPQSTTL
+1629 STPSTTQSTPKTLTEDPTTPTEQEETSSPVSTPSTTQSTPKTLTEDATTPVEPEETPLPASTPSTTQSTPQTLTEDATTPTEPKEISLPASTPSTTQSTPKTLIEDATTPAEQEETSAPASTPSTTQSTAKTLTEEATTPTEPKETSLPASTPSTTQSTPKTLTKDATTPTEQEETSSPASTPSTTQSTPKTITRDATTPTETEETSLPASTPSTTQSTPKTITRDATTPTETEETSLPASTPSTPQSTPKTLTEDATTPTEQIETSSTASTPSTTQSTPKTLTEDATTPTEPEETSLPVSTPSTTQSTPKTLTEDTTTPKEPEETSLSASTPSTTQSTPKTLTEDATKPIEPEETSSPASTPSTTQSTPKTLTEDAVSKTSTVAPLSSTSLTEDATSPTEADESHSASTDMVEVVTELPMEDITSRKFPGQIIQNETIDLQPTDQMITDYYTVFTAGTEQTTIDSKFELTTEGSGTMIPTTPSEVNDTKVTTEMSSFLSTYFTFETRIPGRTTTEKTSIEISTEESAPSSPSIDIFSTTIKLPGENATLLPTVESTSAETKLLTTRLPSTTKSDDSDEITTL

-1653 TLKTGETSLVSDL
+1653 TPKTGETSLVSDL
-1666 TTKMP
+1666 TTAKS
-1671 PEQIQRNY
+1671 PEQIQQNY
-1679 TRTTTEMTGTVYTTK
+1679 TKTTEMTGTVYTTK

-1703 TYVTPPALSTEGSG
+1703 TYFTPPALSTEGSG

-1722 GQTPT
+1722 GQTT
-1727 ITVEP
+1727 TVTVEP

-1741 DMKKETGEPSSLA
+1741 DMRKETGEPSSLA
-1754 TTLHTVRTGISVN
+1754 TTSHTVQTGISVN
-1767 ATEQSFIQT
+1767 ATEQSFLQT

-1803 GTITPFTS
+1803 GTITPFRS
-1811 TDPSYKAT
+1811 TDPSYTAT
-1819 SIDSITSKH
+1819 SIESISSKL

-1838 DLVTEMGDQETTA
+1838 DSVTEMGDQETTA

-1862 EIISTILLTV
+1862 EIISTVVLTSV

-1886 RRETDQT
+1886 MRKTDQT
-1893 TDYSSTTALS
+1893 TDYSSTSALS
-1903 DETSLQ
+1903 EETSLQ
-1909 TDMTTAKSP
+1909 TDMITAKSP

-1927 ATTEAPLTIYSTEAI
+1927 ATTETPYTIYSTETI
-1942 TVTDEPTTESRPPAL
+1942 TVTDIPTTESQPPAL
-1957 TSEGSGEITTM
+1957 TTEGSGEITTM

-1988 GDHMKVETDEP
+1988 GGHMKVETVEP
-1999 GFLSTVSSTSLQ
+1999 SFLSTVSSTSLQ

-2032 LSSSPT
+2032 LLSSPT
-2038 AIDIVSSSQ
+2038 TINIVPSSQ

-2070 ELDFTSRKLPGPI
+2070 ELDVTSRKLPDPI

-2109 VTLPDVSTD
+2109 VTLLDMSTD

-2131 SYPATGV
+2131 SYPDTGV

-2145 TTEESSFL
+2145 TTDESSFL

-2179 TIPTVQTTQVPTAK
+2179 TISTVQTTQVPTAK
-2193 STSMGKIDQTT
+2193 FTSMGKIDQTT
-2204 KYSSTFM
+2204 KYSSPSM
-2211 LNTEL
+2211 LNTEVSL
-2216 SSQTDMSTTMSPQ
+2216 QTDMSTTKSPQ

-2289 TGGTSISSTGGDI
+2289 TGGTSISSTGGDM
-2302 KMKTDDSG
+2302 KMKTDESG
-2310 FLSTISSST
+2310 FLSTISIT

-2330 QFQIETTP
+2330 QFQIETTAD
-2338 EGSGLTKSLT
+2338 GSGLSKSLT
-2348 TVEILPSK
+2348 TVESLPPK
-2356 STLSTIQSET
+2356 STLSTIQSEM
-2366 DLASTTNNGS
+2366 DLASTTNKIF
-2376 GTSPELDATTRE
+2376 GTSPELDATTHE
-2388 SPELTVLNETRVT
+2388 SPELIVLNETRVT
-2401 ETVDH
+2401 QTVDH

-2418 STTLFDMSTVGSGT
+2418 STTLIDMSTDGSGT

-2437 ATSVESI
+2437 ATSVGSI

-2450 EEPGFLITDPVTET
+2450 EEPGFLITDSVTETGDEETTAEGSAAPSSSTIEIISTVIPTSVLGETTRVPTSEVTSVRKTDQTTDYSSTTALREETSLEMNMTTAMSPEMIQQNVTRGTMETPSIILSTETITVTGRQTTESPPPAQTTEGSGEFTTLEGLISNVSVESTGSTSVSPTKGEMKVETDEPGFLSTVSPTTLQTELSIDETDQYHLETTPYGSGLSSSPRTVEIVPSSTAFSTLETKIDLLSTVADGLTASTKRKSPEPIIQNGTSATHTVHQYTEQTSEGTTLLDMSTDGRGTAPSYTLTSVESKSSKLTTEESGFLINDSVTET

-2485 STMIPTSVQVQTTRV
+2485 STVIPPTSVQGETTRA
-2500 PTSEVTSM
+2500 PTSEVTSL
-2508 RKTDQTTYYS
+2508 RKTDQTTDYS
-2518 STTAVS
+2518 STTALS
-2524 EETSLEMNMT
+2524 EETSFEMNMTTAMSPETIQQNVTRGTMETPSIILSTETITVTGRQTTETPPPTQTTEGSGEFTTLEGLISNVSVESTRSTSVSPTKGEMKVETDEPGFLSTVSSTTLQTELSIDETDQYHLETTPYGSGLSSSPRTVDIVPSSTAFSTLETKIDLLSTAADGLTTSTKRKPPEPIVQNGTSATPTVHHPDLTKYTEQPSEGTTLLDMSTDGSGTAPSYTATSVESKSSKLTTEEPGFLITDSVTETGDPETAAEGSAAPSSSTIEIISTVIPTSVQGETTRVPTTEVTSVRKTDQTTDYSSTTALSEERSLEMNMT

-2566 GRQTTESPPPAQT
+2566 GRQTTESPPPTQT
-2579 TEGSGELTSLEGLTS
+2579 TEGSGEFTTLEGLIS

-2599 SIGSTSVSLT
+2599 STGSTSVSPT
-2609 KGDMKLDT
+2609 KGEMKVET
-2617 DEPGFLSTVSST
+2617 DEPGFFSTVSST

-2634 LSIAETDQY
+2634 LSIDETDQY
-2643 HIETTPYGSGLS
+2643 HLETTPYGSGLS
-2655 SSPRTVEIVPSST
+2655 SSPRTVDIVPSST
-2668 ALSTLETKID
+2668 AFSTLETKID

-2690 TKRKSPEPIVQNE
+2690 TKRKPPEPIVQNG

-2709 VHQYTE
+2709 VHHPDLTKYME
-2715 QPSEGTTFFD
+2715 QPSEGTTLLD

-2730 SGTAPSHTATSVE
+2730 SGTAPSYTATSVE

-2758 TYSVT
+2758 TDSVT
-2763 ETGDQETTAEGSAAP
+2763 ETGDPETTAEGSAAS
-2778 SSSTIELISTVIPT
+2778 SSSTIEIISTVIPT
-2792 SVQGVTTRVPT
+2792 SVQGETTRVPT
-2803 SEVTTVRTDQ
+2803 SEVTSVRKTDQ
-2813 TTDYSSTTALSEET
+2813 TTDYSSTTALSEER

-2864 VTGRQT
+2864 VTGSQT
-2870 TESPPPAQ
+2870 TETPQPAQ
-2878 TTEGSGELTT
+2878 TTEGSGEFTT

-2896 SVESIGSTSVSP
+2896 SVESTGSTSVSP

-2913 QVETDEPGFLSTVS
+2913 KVETDEPDFLSTVS

-2944 LETTPYGSGLSSSPR
+2944 LETTSYGSGLSLSPTTVKTMPSSP
-2959 TVEIVPSS
+2959 
-2967 TAFSTLKTEIDLIST
+2967 
-2982 AADELTTSTKRK
+2982 
-2994 SPEPIVQNRTS
+2994 
-3005 ATPTVHQYT
+3005 
-3014 EQPSEGTTFL
+3014 
-3024 DMSTDGSGTA
+3024 
-3034 PSYTSTSV
+3034 
-3042 ESKSSKLT
+3042 
-3050 TKDPG
+3050 
-3055 FLITDSV
+3055 
-3062 TETRDPETTAEGS
+3062 
-3075 AAPSSSTIEIIST
+3075 
-3088 VIPTSVQGETTRV
+3088 
-3101 PTSEV
+3101 
-3106 TSVRTTDQTTDYS
+3106 
-3119 STTALSEE
+3119 
-3127 TSLEM
+3127 
-3132 NMTTA
+3132 
-3137 MSPETIQ
+3137 
-3144 QNVTRGTME
+3144 
-3153 TPSIILSTETIT
+3153 
-3165 VTGRQ
+3165 
-3170 TTESPPP
+3170 
-3177 AQTTEGSGELTTLE
+3177 
-3191 GLISNVSV
+3191 
-3199 ESIGSTSVSPTKG
+3199 
-3212 DMQVETDEPGFLS
+3212 
-3225 TVSSTTLQTE
+3225 
-3235 LSIDETDQYH
+3235 
-3245 LETTPYGSGLSSSP
+3245 
-3259 RTVEIV
+3259 
-3265 PSSTAFSTLKTE
+3265 
-3277 IDLIS
+3277 
-3282 TAADE
+3282 
-3287 LTTST
+3287 
-3292 KRKSPEPIVQ
+3292 
-3302 NRTSATPTVHQYTEQ
+3302 
-3317 PSEGTTFLDMSTDGS
+3317 
-3332 GTAPSYTSTSVES
+3332 
-3345 KSSKLTT
+3345 
-3352 KDPGFLITDSVTE
+3352 
-3365 TRDPETTAEG
+3365 
-3375 SAAPS
+3375 
-3380 SSTIEIISTVIPT
+3380 
-3393 SVQGETTQVP
+3393 
-3403 TSEVTS
+3403 
-3409 VRTTDQTTD
+3409 
-3418 YSSTTALSEETS
+3418 
-3430 LEMNMTTA
+3430 
-3438 MSPETIQQNVTR
+3438 
-3450 GTMETPSIILSTET
+3450 
-3464 ITVTGRQTTE
+3464 
-3474 SPPPA
+3474 
-3479 QTTEG
+3479 
-3484 SGELTTLEGLISNVS
+3484 
-3499 VESIGST
+3499 
-3506 SVSPTK
+3506 
-3512 GDMQVETDEPGF
+3512 
-3524 LSTVSST
+3524 
-3531 TLQTEL
+3531 
-3537 SIDETD
+3537 
-3543 QYHLETTPYGSG
+3543 
-3555 LSSSPRTV
+3555 
-3563 EIVPSS
+3563 
-3569 TAFSTLKTEID
+3569 
-3580 LISTAADGL
+3580 
-3589 TTSTKRKSPEPIVQ
+3589 
-3603 NGTSATP
+3603 
-3610 TVHQYT
+3610 
-3616 EQPSEGTTFFDM
+3616 
-3628 STDGSGTAPS
+3628 
-3638 YTSTSVESISSKL
+3638 
-3651 TTEEPGFL
+3651 
-3659 ITDSVTETGDQETT
+3659 
-3673 AEGSAAPSSSTTEI
+3673 
-3687 ISTVIPTSVQGE
+3687 
-3699 TTRVPTSEVTSV
+3699 
-3711 RTTDQTTEYSSTTA
+3711 
-3725 LSEEVSFE
+3725 
-3733 MNMTTAMS
+3733 
-3741 PETIQQNVT
+3741 
-3750 LETME
+3750 
-3755 TPSIIL
+3755 
-3761 STETITVTG
+3761 
-3770 RQTTESP
+3770 
-3777 PPAQTTEGSGEFTTF
+3777 
-3792 EGLTSNVSVE
+3792 
-3802 SIGSTSVS
+3802 
-3810 PTKGDMKAETD
+3810 
-3821 EPGFLSTVSST
+3821 
-3832 TLQTELSI
+3832 
-3840 DETDQYHLETTPY
+3840 
-3853 GSGLSSSPR
+3853 
-3862 TIEIVPSSTAF
+3862 AF

-3888 GLTTSTKRKPPEP
+3888 GLTASTKRKSPEP
-3901 ILQNGTSAPPTVHH
+3901 IIQNGTSATHTVHQ
-3915 LTKYTEQPSEGTTL
+3915 YTEQTSEGTTL
-3929 LDMSTDGSGTIAPF
+3929 LDMSTDGSGSAPF

-3960 SVTKDNPSFLIN
+3960 SVTKDKPSFLIN

-3984 QEGSAA
+3984 PEGSAA
-3990 SSLSTIEIVSTVL
+3990 SSLSTIEIISTVL
-4003 PTSIQDEATQV
+4003 PTSIQDESTKV
-4014 PTSMTKT
+4014 PTSMRKT
-4021 DQTTEYSSSTLLSEE
+4021 DQTTEYSSSTPLSEE
-4036 TSLEMNM
+4036 TPLEMNM
-4043 TTSKSPEMFQHNDTV
+4043 TTSKSPEMFQQNETI

-4099 KGLTSVVAVESTGDT
+4099 EGLTSVVAVESTGGT
-4114 SISPTRGDMKVE
+4114 SISPTKGDMKVE
-4126 TDKPVLLSTISSTNL
+4126 TDKPVLLSTISSSNL
-4141 QKELNKTV
+4141 QKELSKNV
-4149 TEQFYVETTLD
+4149 TDEFYGETTPD

-4170 VGILPSKSKS
+4170 VEILPSKSTS
-4180 STIETEM
+4180 STIQTEM

-4218 TSVTPSIVNTEFTKY
+4218 TSVTPTVDNTEFTKY
-4233 TEQTTEETTL
+4233 TEQPTEETTL
-4243 LDISTDGSGT
+4243 LDMSTDGSGT

-4262 SYTTT
+4262 SYTTN

-4280 LGFLST
+4280 PSFLIT
-4286 HLVTETEDP
+4286 HLVTKTEDP
-4295 GTTSERS
+4295 GTTSEGS
-4302 AAPSSSTIEIIS
+4302 AAPSSSTIEITSI
-4314 TVLPT
+4314 VLPT

-4325 RATSAKITSIR
+4325 LATTAEITSMR
-4336 KTDQTTKYPSTTL
+4336 KTDQMTKYPSTTL
-4349 SEKTSLEMNMTTAKS
+4349 SEGTSLEMNMTTAKS

-4411 FTTLPGLS
+4411 FTTLEGLS
-4419 TVVTAEP
+4419 TIVTAEP

-4437 VMKVETDEP
+4437 EMKVETDEP
-4446 GFLSTVSSTTLYTDT
+4446 GFLSTVSSTTLQKELGKTEKDQFHFETTPDGSGLSFSPTTIDIVPSSQALYTSGNKTNVVSTTADRLTTSQELDATNRKSPELIVLNDTSVTPTFDHTEPTKYTEKPTEETTLLNMSTEGSGTIDPPRGTATLYTDT

-4468 KVTTDQPSFLVTG
+4468 KVTTDQPSFLITG

-4491 SIEKILTGDRADL
+4491 SIEKILTGDHADL
-4504 TKYTEHPAEE
+4504 TKYTEHPTEE

-4522 DGSGSTPSSRITT
+4522 DGSGSTTSSRITT
-4535 LSYTTADIDG
+4535 LSYTTADVDG
-4545 TPEETKTTEG
+4545 TPEETTTTEG
-4555 SAASSSPIIEE
+4555 GAASSSPIIEE

-4580 KVSTKEITT
+4580 KVPTKEITT
-4589 LRKINQTTKYSSTTK
+4589 LRKINQTTKYSSTIA

-4617 PKSLEVIRRNET
+4617 AKSPELIRRNET
-4629 SGTPRTTSTIYSK
+4629 SGTPRTTSTLYSK
-4642 ETTGVTGTPNMSI
+4642 ETTGVTGTPNMSV

-4665 GESKTVDGQTVAA
+4665 GELKTVDGQTVAT
-4678 ESTSGG
+4678 ESTSEG
-4684 TSISPTAA
+4684 TSISPIAA

-4705 TVTLPTIT
+4705 TVTLPTIR

-4721 TQFGLTT
+4721 TQFGLNTM
-4728 VKSGT
+4728 KSET
-4733 ITLSDTTAATLTSQ
+4733 ITISDTTAATLTSQ
-4747 PTVEVTSPKL
+4747 PTVEVTSHKL

-4766 DFKQITE
+4766 DFKQRTE
-4773 DSSFTSSTALS
+4773 DPSFTSSTALS

-4792 SLKTQHLSTLGSLK
+4792 SLKTQFLTTLASLK
-4806 ETDLWSTAEE
+4806 GTTDLWSTAEE
-4816 TTPVVTSSPIGNRNM
+4816 TTPIVTSSPIGNLGRSPGAIKQKGTTDTTVTTAKLVSNYPFDM
-4831 TEGSTQSMARASDQM
+4831 TEGSTQSMTRASDQM
-4846 STSSVISTTTS
+4846 STSSVISTTSS

-4863 VTPTSAENIVSTT
+4863 VTPTTTENIVSRK
-4876 TERPFSIFTNIIGDM
+4876 TERPFSIYTNTIGDM

-4924 AFLTDKETMTT
+4924 TFMTEKETMTT
-4935 DVSTSAASTDRI
+4935 DVSTSPVMDRGLPRPPGLIRKNDTSDIALTEKMVTRYLSEQTEQYVTDHTLVGST
-4947 KIADSVK
+4947 S
-4954 EVDSTTSIITEEG
+4954 ETSG
-4967 TTSSLKTS
+4967 QMTTSSGFSTAYQHEIRTDVTPTS
-4975 HSTDAS
+4975 S
-4981 KTPDVDVVTRR
+4981 KEIRSEMTEEPSYLRTS
-4992 QPAQIQRN
+4992 ITG
-5000 ETTTDPKT
+5000 ETADPEQTMTIEESFQTT
-5008 DSSELQVMSS
+5008 M
-5018 TSPIQTA
+5018 
-5025 IAEVTDLD
+5025 
-5033 EKVTAEILFETTV
+5033 
-5046 EGSGMSPTIGYQSTV
+5046 EGSGMSPTIEYLSTV
-5061 LVTEMDIKSEDAAS
+5061 FITEMDKSEDAAA
-5075 TTDRRKV
+5075 TTDGIKV
-5082 TEPVKEVDSTTSTIT
+5082 TESLKEVDSTTSTIT
-5097 EGETFSSLATSQST
+5097 QEGTISSFKTSHST
-5111 DTSKAPDGDVVT
+5111 D
-5123 RRQPVQIQ
+5123 
-5131 RNETTTDPKTDS
+5131 
-5143 SELQV
+5143 
-5148 MSSTSPI
+5148 
-5155 QTAIAEVTDLDE
+5155 
-5167 KVTAEILFETT
+5167 
-5178 VEGSGMSP
+5178 
-5186 TIGYQSTVLVTE
+5186 
-5198 MDIKSEDAASTTDR
+5198 ASNT
-5212 RKVTE
+5212 
-5217 PVKEVDSTTSTI
+5217 
-5229 TEGETFSSLATSQST
+5229 
-5244 DTSKAPD
+5244 PD

-5277 ELKVMS
+5277 ELQVMS
-5283 STSPTLSTIAEVTDL
+5283 STSPTQTAIAEVTDL
-5298 GEKVTAEILFETTV
+5298 DEKVTAEILFETTV
-5312 EGSGMSP
+5312 EASGTSP

-5338 AAVTTDRRKVTE
+5338 AA
-5350 PVKEVD
+5350 
-5356 STTSTI
+5356 
-5362 TEGETFSSLAT
+5362 
-5373 SQSTDTSKAPDGDV
+5373 
-5387 VTRRQPVQIKRNE
+5387 
-5400 TTTDPKTDSS
+5400 
-5410 ELKVM
+5410 
-5415 STSPTQSAIAEVTD
+5415 
-5429 LDEKLTAEIL
+5429 
-5439 FETTVEGSGMSPTI
+5439 
-5453 GYQST
+5453 
-5458 VLVTEMDIKSE
+5458 
-5469 DAAATTDRIK
+5469 ATTDQIK
-5479 VTESMKEIESTT
+5479 VTESMKEVDSTT
-5491 SIITTE
+5491 SINTEE
-5497 GTTPLTTSHRTDSSK
+5497 GTISSLTTSHSTDASK
-5512 KPDGDVVTRRQPAQI
+5512 TPDGDVVTRRQPAQI

-5532 TTDPKTDSSELEVM
+5532 TTDPKTDSSEVQMM

-5552 LSTIAE
+5552 LSAIAE
-5558 VTDLDEKVTA
+5558 VTDLDEKVTS

-5595 SQGPTGEIATLTTLL
+5595 SQGPTVEIATLTTLL

-5619 TPLPLVS
+5619 THKDEPLPLVS
-5626 DITKR
+5626 DIAKR
-5631 KLPEPLQKNETKVS
+5631 KLPEPIKKNQTKVS

-5674 SGMSPQMVDGVS
+5674 SGISPQMVDGVS
-5686 TIFSDIK
+5686 TTFSDIK
-5693 MTKMPSP
+5693 MTEIPSP
-5700 SDGAVPTSVS
+5700 SDGAVPTSVFK
-5710 TNNET
+5710 NNES
-5715 VSSVELLTTKRGIES
+5715 VSSVELLTTKREIES

-5758 HTATQPS
+5758 HTATQPT

-5773 SPTLTT
+5773 PPTLTT

-5810 LKSTSIPSTASTSDI
+5810 LKSTSIPSTASTSDNV
-5825 ATNQPNEEVGSG
+5825 TNQPNEEVGSG

-5878 AMASKSELRTSDS
+5878 AMSSKSELRTSDS
-5891 ISSTMHTTLEMSPSA
+5891 ISSTMHTTVEISPSA
-5906 SAKLLTSMK
+5906 SAKLFTSMK
-5915 ANRVLTDDEDSKVTE
+5915 ANRVVTDDEDSKVTE

-5937 SPDLSSV
+5937 SPDRSSV

-5958 GASTISITITSLQQ
+5958 GASTVSLTTTSLQQ

-5992 KIIRNLT
+5992 QIIRNLT
-5999 SSDMSTTSSKTSP
+5999 ASDMSTASSKTSP
-6012 SILKIITSRMPT
+6012 SILKIITSRTPN

-6069 ITNLTMT
+6069 ITNFTMT

-6101 PTSKTKSTLSR
+6101 PTSKTMSTLSR
-6112 IIEAKSSPRGQT
+6112 IIEAKSSPQGQT

-6145 GGQQSPTLF
+6145 GGQEFPTLF
-6154 TLLRTSLDDRQTTQ
+6154 TLLRTSLDGRQTTQ
-6168 SKLTTKRTDGVR
+6168 SKLTTKRTDGIS

-6197 LQPPSVNRYTSTS
+6197 LQPPPVNRYTST
-6210 LPSSPTTR
+6210 SSPTTR

-6232 SELPVAIVATTD
+6232 SELPVAIVATSD
-6244 AVPERTEEPDGY
+6244 AVPERTEELDGY

-6364 NSCELQK
+6364 NSCDLQK